1 MKSKY
6 SIYEAKT
13 HLSEI
18 LRQVKKNRPV
28 VITDRGHDVAR
39 VVPMAKSS
47 NFEKRLEALERAG
60 IITSN
65 PGADPSKIV
74 PIARRPGALK
84 EFLEN
89 RNRY

>member
-18 LRQVKKNRPV
+18 LRQVKNHRAV
-28 VITDRGHDVAR
+28 VITDRGKEVAR
-39 VVPMAKSS
+39 VVPIEDTSTL
-47 NFEKRLEALERAG
+47 EKRIEAMERAG
-60 IITSN
+60 TLTRAT
-65 PGADPSKIV
+65 GRPSDLK

-84 EFLEN
+84 RFLET
-89 RNRY
+89 RNRF

>member
-18 LRQVKKNRPV
+18 IRQAKQNREV
-28 VITDRGHDVAR
+28 VITDRGKEVAR
-39 VVPMAKSS
+39 VVPIVEAT
-47 NFEKRLEALERAG
+47 NFEKRLEALRQAG
-60 IITSN
+60 IITSSPN
-65 PGADPSKIV
+65 ADPSKIV

-84 EFLEN
+84 RFLET

>member
-13 HLSEI
+13 HLSRI
-18 LRQVKKNRPV
+18 IRQVRDHQEV
-28 VITDRGHDVAR
+28 VITDRGKEVAR
-39 VVPMAKSS
+39 VVPAVEMTH
-47 NFEKRLEALERAG
+47 FEKRVEAFRRAG
-60 IITSN
+60 LIT
-65 PGADPSKIV
+65 PAVGRPSDIK

-84 EFLEN
+84 RFLET

>member
-18 LRQVKKNRPV
+18 LRQVKQHRTV

-39 VVPMAKSS
+39 VVPVEDAS
-47 NFEKRLEALERAG
+47 NFQKRLKSLERAG

>member
-18 LRQVKKNRPV
+18 IRSVKQDRSV
-28 VITDRGHDVAR
+28 IITDRGKEVAR
-39 VVPMAKSS
+39 VVPIVDST
-47 NFEKRLEALERAG
+47 NFEKRLEAMERAG
-60 IITSN
+60 IITSAT
-65 PGADPSKIV
+65 GRPSDIK
-74 PIARRPGALK
+74 PIAHRPGALK
-84 EFLEN
+84 RFLET